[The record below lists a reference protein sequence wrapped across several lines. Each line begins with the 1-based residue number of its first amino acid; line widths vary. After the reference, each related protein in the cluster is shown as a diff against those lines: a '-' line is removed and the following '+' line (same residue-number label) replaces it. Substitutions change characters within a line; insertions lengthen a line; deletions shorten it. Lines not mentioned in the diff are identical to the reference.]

1 MKIQKECFLL
11 KDGRGAVMR
20 SPEDADAEKMLKYL
34 HDTAQ
39 ETDFLLRTPQDSGRY
54 SAEKERELFAK
65 LNTDERSAMVLC
77 LVEDRIVGVCQISA
91 SDRVKTAHRA
101 GIGIAVLKEF

>member
-34 HDTAQ
+34 HDTAR
-39 ETDFLLRTPQDSGRY
+39 ETDFLLRTRRKAADTVRKRN
-54 SAEKERELFAK
+54 AH
-65 LNTDERSAMVLC
+65 C
-77 LVEDRIVGVCQISA
+77 LRN
-91 SDRVKTAHRA
+91 
-101 GIGIAVLKEF
+101 